1 MYDYFPPRKN
11 LIARLLVLLF
21 IGLAIASFV
30 ASAFIPS
37 PYKAIGQA
45 LGLLFLVPMIQIVT
59 RYVIMRYLYRIAPYE
74 DGNVDLEIYA
84 YRGGNKMQLVC
95 RVGLEEITATAPLT
109 EENRTPAKGMRRYN
123 YCPDIRPEEALILSI
138 TNADGDCEIIL
149 CPDEKMTEILCAPH
163 PVIEPTIPE
172 DGAKEAEATVQD
184 DTKAE

>member
-21 IGLAIASFV
+21 IGLAVASFV
-30 ASAFIPS
+30 ASTFIPS

-59 RYVIMRYLYRIAPYE
+59 RYVITRYLYRIAPYE
-74 DGNVDLEIYA
+74 DGNADLEIYA

-109 EENRTPAKGMRRYN
+109 TENRTPAKGMRRYN
-123 YCPDIRPEEALILSI
+123 YCPDIRPTEALILSI

-149 CPDEKMTEILCAPH
+149 CPDERMTRILCEPH
-163 PVIEPTIPE
+163 PVIEETIPGINQTPDITE
-172 DGAKEAEATVQD
+172 LSDSD
-184 DTKAE
+184 KAE

>member
-11 LIARLLVLLF
+11 MIARVLVFGFLGF
-21 IGLAIASFV
+21 AIASFV

-59 RYVIMRYLYRIAPYE
+59 RYVITRYLYRITPYE

-84 YRGGNKMQLVC
+84 YRGGSKMQLVC

-109 EENRTPAKGMRRYN
+109 EENRKAPHGLRRYN
-123 YCPDIRPEEALILSI
+123 YCPDIRPTDALILSI

-149 CPDEKMTEILCAPH
+149 CPDEKMTEILKAPH
-163 PVIEPTIPE
+163 PVIEKTVGEESTEAAPE
-172 DGAKEAEATVQD
+172 NESNAE
-184 DTKAE
+184 

>member
-11 LIARLLVLLF
+11 LIARFLVLLF

-30 ASAFIPS
+30 ASVFIPS

-84 YRGGNKMQLVC
+84 YRGGSKMQLVC
-95 RVGLEEITATAPLT
+95 RVGLEEITATAPLS
-109 EENRTPAKGMRRYN
+109 EQNRKPAAGIRRYN

-149 CPDEKMTEILCAPH
+149 CPDAKMTEILSAPH
-163 PVIEPTIPE
+163 PVIEETAGEESTEPAPQNE
-172 DGAKEAEATVQD
+172 SDAE
-184 DTKAE
+184 